1 VAEDGANDLSA
12 AARTAPLKGPE
23 VRLSRS
29 ITDQRTLGALD
40 ELMPRYIELVEES
53 MRRLL
58 PVRVTEDYLWE
69 LTGMKGFD
77 VEALNASLS
86 TPAWDLLSR
95 GGKRW
100 RPVMTMMVYEALGG
114 SAEEVAD
121 LAAVT
126 ELVHNGTLAVDDVED
141 RSELRRGKPC
151 VHILY
156 GEDVAIN
163 MGNALYYLP
172 LLAAIR
178 RGSVPERLIGRVLT
192 VYLEEMTNLSLG
204 QSLDIAWHR
213 SLSEQVDEERYMTM
227 CKLKTGSLVRMGIR
241 FACALR
247 EVDSEV
253 ERRLVGFGDAISVAF
268 QIQDDVLN
276 LVGSE
281 EEYGKEIG
289 GDIKEGKRTLM
300 VVHALRTLPGEK
312 SRRLLEIL
320 RMQTSDRELI
330 REAIRLIAE
339 AGSIEYSKRVAR
351 ELVER
356 AWAEVDGVLPESRQK
371 EGLREL
377 ARFLVERSR

>member
-1 VAEDGANDLSA
+1 M
-12 AARTAPLKGPE
+12 
-23 VRLSRS
+23 
-29 ITDQRTLGALD
+29 GALD

>member
-1 VAEDGANDLSA
+1 MKALS
-12 AARTAPLKGPE
+12 
-23 VRLSRS
+23 
-29 ITDQRTLGALD
+29 
-40 ELMPRYIELVEES
+40 ELMPRYIEIVEES

-58 PVRVTEDYLWE
+58 PMRMDEEYLRE
-69 LTGMKGFD
+69 LTGLEGFD
-77 VEALNASLS
+77 AEALNASLS
-86 TPAWDLLSR
+86 VPAWDLVGR

-114 SAEEVAD
+114 RAEEIAD

-141 RSELRRGKPC
+141 RSELRRGRPC

-178 RGSVPERLIGRVLT
+178 RGSIPDRVRGKILT
-192 VYLEEMTNLSLG
+192 AYLEEMTNLSLG

-213 SLSEQVDEERYMTM
+213 SLSEEVDEERYMTM
-227 CKLKTGSLVRMGIR
+227 CRLKTGSLVRMGIR

-247 EVDSEV
+247 DV
-253 ERRLVGFGDAISVAF
+253 ERGLEERLVRFGDAVSVAF

-276 LVGSE
+276 LVGTE
-281 EEYGKEIG
+281 AEYGKEIG

-300 VVHALRTLPGEK
+300 VVHALRSLPEAK
-312 SRRLLEIL
+312 ARRLLEIL
-320 RMQTSDRELI
+320 RMRPSDPNLI
-330 REAIRLIAE
+330 REAIALIVE
-339 AGSIEYSKRVAR
+339 AGSIEYGKAVAR
-351 ELVER
+351 RLVEE
-356 AWAEVDGVLPESRQK
+356 AWAGIEGSLPESKQK

-377 ARFLVERSR
+377 AGYLVERSR

>member
-58 PVRVTEDYLWE
+58 PMRMTEEYLRE
-69 LTGMKGFD
+69 LTGLKGFD

-86 TPAWDLLSR
+86 VPAWDLLGR

-114 SAEEVAD
+114 RAEEVAD

-141 RSELRRGKPC
+141 RSELRRGRPC

-178 RGSVPERLIGRVLT
+178 RGSVPERLVGRILT

-300 VVHALRTLPGEK
+300 VVHALRALPEEK
-312 SRRLLEIL
+312 SSRLLEIL

-330 REAIRLIAE
+330 REAIRLIVE
-339 AGSIEYSKRVAR
+339 AGSVEYSKRVAR

-356 AWAEVDGVLPESRQK
+356 AWAEVEGVLPESRQK